1 MVSLKAVAL
10 RYLAQRE
17 HSRHELEHKLRRHL
31 SKVSI
36 AKAAGRRQSQAASG
50 TAVRRAGQDIAA
62 GDVEPSDADLSD
74 SDLGDPELGDP
85 DSIDAELSEADASG
99 RISAALDALA
109 FSGLLSDER
118 TAASVL
124 RSQGQRYGVLRLK
137 HTLQAKGLSADLV
150 ADTVESARETEM
162 HRAQAVWAKRF
173 GATAQSPADR
183 ARQMRF
189 LAQRGFD
196 ADTVARVMR
205 IACGR
210 LRADDDAASDGLPED
225 EDLAGPVKKH
235 SGAADSEPNTPL

>member
-1 MVSLKAVAL
+1 M

-31 SKVSI
+31 SNVSR

-74 SDLGDPELGDP
+74 SDLGEPDLGDSELGDP
-85 DSIDAELSEADASG
+85 DSIDAEFSEVETSG

-150 ADTVESARETEM
+150 ADTVESARETEL

-173 GATAQSPADR
+173 GATAQSPEDR
-183 ARQMRF
+183 VRQMRF

-210 LRADDDAASDGLPED
+210 LHADDDAASDGLPED
-225 EDLAGPVKKH
+225 QDPAGPAKKH